1 MVVEVVV
8 VLVVVVAPNWRPAL
22 QMAKIH
28 HSTMVVVVVMTDL
41 RVDDIVEPISPH
53 VAQVSG
59 GLLSAW
65 PGTCSLAP

>member
-8 VLVVVVAPNWRPAL
+8 VLVAVAAPDWRPAL

-28 HSTMVVVVVMTDL
+28 HSTMVVVVMTDL

-53 VAQVSG
+53 VGQVSG

-65 PGTCSLAP
+65 SGTCSLAP